1 MKKKLVFL
9 LAAVVLLVFPLLAAA
24 ERDGVGSP
32 YVLDKVVIL
41 SRHNIRSPMSGSG
54 SLLDEITPHDWF
66 RWTSD
71 PSELSLRGGVLE
83 TNMGQYFRLWLE
95 DAGLIPKNWQ
105 PEEGEV
111 RFYANAKQRTLATAR
126 FFSAGLLPVCAV
138 PVESHAPYDTMDD
151 TFTPKI
157 RYYSEE
163 YREAALDEIAAMD
176 GEKGIADC
184 SERLRDA
191 VSLLMDVTDM
201 KESEAYRAGKYGDLL
216 EDETTV
222 ILLPDREPGMK
233 GPLRTATSVADALV
247 LQYYEEPDALKAA
260 FGHELTREDWYALCG
275 IVETYL
281 GMLYSS
287 PLVSVNAAY
296 PLLCELKS
304 ELEQEGRIFT
314 FLCGHDSNLVSVLS
328 ALGAEEYELH
338 GTLESSAPIGAK
350 LTFER
355 YLDADGAAWYAVNLV
370 YQSTE
375 QLRQNALLSLENP
388 PMKAALRFQGATA
401 NPDGLISEADLL
413 ECFRKAIDMFDAL
426 PEEYDDDLEAAA

>member
-1 MKKKLVFL
+1 MKRKLVSLITALVL
-9 LAAVVLLVFPLLAAA
+9 LALPPLSAA
-24 ERDGVGSP
+24 EEAGRGSP

-54 SLLDEITPHDWF
+54 SLLEEITPHDWF

-71 PSELSLRGGVLE
+71 PSGLSLRGGVLE
-83 TNMGQYFRLWLE
+83 TIMGQYFRLWLE
-95 DAGLIPKNWQ
+95 DAGLIPKNWR
-105 PEEGEV
+105 PGEGEV

-126 FFSAGLLPVCAV
+126 YFSAGLLPVCAA
-138 PVESHAPYDTMDD
+138 PVESRAPYDTMDD
-151 TFTPKI
+151 TFTPKL

-163 YREAALDEIAAMD
+163 YREAALDEIAASG
-176 GEKGIADC
+176 GEKGIAGC

-201 KESEAYRAGKYGDLL
+201 EESEAYRAGKYGDLL
-216 EDETTV
+216 KDETAV
-222 ILLPDREPGMK
+222 VLLPDREPGMA

-260 FGHELTREDWYALCG
+260 FGHELTREDWYSLCG

-304 ELEQEGRIFT
+304 ELEQEGRVFS

-328 ALGAEEYELH
+328 ALGAEEYELP
-338 GTLESSAPIGAK
+338 GTLESRAPIGAK
-350 LTFER
+350 LVFER
-355 YLDADGAAWYAVNLV
+355 YLDADGAAWYAVNMV

-375 QLRQNALLSLENP
+375 QLRQTALLSLENP
-388 PMKAALRFQGATA
+388 PMKAAIRFRGAVA
-401 NPDGLISEADLL
+401 SPDGLIAEADLL
-413 ECFRKAIDMFDAL
+413 ECFRKAIDAFEAL

>member
-32 YVLDKVVIL
+32 YVVDKVVIL

-71 PSELSLRGGVLE
+71 PSELSQRGGVLE

-126 FFSAGLLPVCAV
+126 FFSAGMLPVCAV

-191 VSLLMDVTDM
+191 VS
-201 KESEAYRAGKYGDLL
+201 S
-216 EDETTV
+216 
-222 ILLPDREPGMK
+222 
-233 GPLRTATSVADALV
+233 
-247 LQYYEEPDALKAA
+247 
-260 FGHELTREDWYALCG
+260 
-275 IVETYL
+275 
-281 GMLYSS
+281 
-287 PLVSVNAAY
+287 
-296 PLLCELKS
+296 
-304 ELEQEGRIFT
+304 
-314 FLCGHDSNLVSVLS
+314 
-328 ALGAEEYELH
+328 
-338 GTLESSAPIGAK
+338 
-350 LTFER
+350 
-355 YLDADGAAWYAVNLV
+355 
-370 YQSTE
+370 
-375 QLRQNALLSLENP
+375 
-388 PMKAALRFQGATA
+388 
-401 NPDGLISEADLL
+401 
-413 ECFRKAIDMFDAL
+413 
-426 PEEYDDDLEAAA
+426 